1 MKKKL
6 QQLSINGPLG
16 NTNNKDSK
24 NLQKYT
30 HNELNTKCIP
40 TLDYFLLYMLNSQN
54 GSDEIFLFVFCLFVC
69 LFRWSYSRVLEIINS
84 KISRFKISSN
94 LTNEGFPDSG
104 DPYSL
109 GSFLMIVFQIQSLMI
124 CCHKNLCCYLENFIK
139 DK

>member
-1 MKKKL
+1 MKKKKL

-54 GSDEIFLFVFCLFVC
+54 GSDEILFVCFCFVFLFVFFLDEVT
-69 LFRWSYSRVLEIINS
+69 LE
-84 KISRFKISSN
+84 
-94 LTNEGFPDSG
+94 
-104 DPYSL
+104 Y
-109 GSFLMIVFQIQSLMI
+109 
-124 CCHKNLCCYLENFIK
+124 
-139 DK
+139 